1 MRQAGG
7 GRTAG
12 GGTAGPGS
20 AFAAL
25 LILVPG
31 ILLVPRTLRADE
43 FFLVRDENPLIRA
56 LYLPLPSDSRLTD
69 GQSLSA
75 NLTITNTLN
84 VENRPDESLLVDGES
99 DALRLTYGDA
109 LFQSWR
115 YRFTVPVIHDSGGIL
130 DSIISDWHRF
140 FGLPQGER
148 PYYPKNQ
155 LVYFYSGR
163 GHVDITQ
170 SQTSL
175 GDISGEMGWFAAD
188 DAHRT
193 LSFWGGL
200 QAPTGSV
207 AKLTGDGAWDGA
219 AWAHGALRWPHWQ
232 LAGELGV
239 AQPFGDEIFAG
250 AAHKTSVFAR
260 FAATRTLGSQWSLRA
275 QLDGQSA
282 RVQDSEIR
290 LLGPSLELTIGAVR
304 RLGPHWRL
312 EFGFTED
319 AAVNTAPDIAFFL
332 GFRRQSSAK

>member
-1 MRQAGG
+1 MRQSGG
-7 GRTAG
+7 GSTAG
-12 GGTAGPGS
+12 ACS

-25 LILVPG
+25 LILAPG
-31 ILLVPRTLRADE
+31 ILLFPGVLRADE
-43 FFLVRDENPLIRA
+43 FFPVRDENPLIRA

-69 GQSLSA
+69 GQNLSA
-75 NLTITNTLN
+75 TLTITNTLN
-84 VENRPDESLLVDGES
+84 VENRPEESLLVDGES
-99 DALRLTYGDA
+99 DALRLTYDDA

-115 YRFTVPVIHDSGGIL
+115 YRFTVPVIHDSGGFL
-130 DSIISDWHRF
+130 DSVISDWHRF

-148 PYYPKNQ
+148 PFYPKNQ

-188 DAHRT
+188 DSHRT

-207 AKLTGDGAWDGA
+207 DKLTGDGAWDGA

-232 LAGELGV
+232 LAAELGV

-260 FAATRTLGSQWSLRA
+260 FAATRDLGPQWSLRA
-275 QLDGQSA
+275 QLDGQSG

-290 LLGPSLELTIGAVR
+290 LLGPSLELTVGAVR
-304 RLGPHWRL
+304 RLGRRWRL

-319 AAVNTAPDIAFFL
+319 AAVNTAPDIAFFFGL
-332 GFRRQSSAK
+332 RRQSSAK